1 MGFIEF
7 EETKQT
13 ETQHYLWV
21 EKYRPNTLENYIGN
35 QQLRDTVKCYI

>member
-7 EETKQT
+7 EEIKQT

-35 QQLRDTVKCYI
+35 QQLKNTK